1 MFKRDHYT
9 RGYSNHNKFCGQH
22 FKDRF
27 EKFQQHFFED
37 ETAHTGG
44 GQQSVPVNIVEN
56 QEFYEV
62 QLFAAG
68 RKKEQFQVSIN
79 DGILKISCTENAQDN
94 AIDYIYKE
102 YDGMAFEREFQLNE
116 QVLTDNVHASF
127 EDGVLTVI
135 LPKDLEKVIRPQEVA
150 ID

>member
-1 MFKRDHYT
+1 MFKRDHY
-9 RGYSNHNKFCGQH
+9 SNGHSNQNRFCGQH

-27 EKFQQHFFED
+27 EKFQQHFFEG
-37 ETAHTGG
+37 EAGQRG
-44 GQQSVPVNIVEN
+44 EGQQFVPVNISEN
-56 QEFYEV
+56 SEFYEV
-62 QLFAAG
+62 QVFAAG

-79 DGILKISCTENAQDN
+79 EGILTISCTENTNDAT
-94 AIDYIYKE
+94 AYIYKE
-102 YDGMAFEREFQLNE
+102 HLGTAFEREFQLNE

-135 LPKDLEKVIRPQEVA
+135 LPKDLDKVKRPQEVI

>member
-1 MFKRDHYT
+1 MFKRDNYS

-27 EKFQQHFFED
+27 EKFQQHFFEG
-37 ETAHTGG
+37 EHRSE
-44 GQQSVPVNIVEN
+44 GQQFVPANIAEN
-56 QEFYEV
+56 SEFYEV

-79 DGILKISCTENAQDN
+79 DGILKISCTENTQDDG
-94 AIDYIYKE
+94 IDYIYKE
-102 YDGMAFEREFQLNE
+102 HEGLPFEREFQLNE

-135 LPKDLEKVIRPQEVA
+135 LPKDLEKVKRPQEVV

>member
-1 MFKRDHYT
+1 M
-9 RGYSNHNKFCGQH
+9 
-22 FKDRF
+22 
-27 EKFQQHFFED
+27 
-37 ETAHTGG
+37 
-44 GQQSVPVNIVEN
+44 
-56 QEFYEV
+56 

-79 DGILKISCTENAQDN
+79 DGILKISCTENTQDN

-102 YDGMAFEREFQLNE
+102 QDGLAFEREFQLNE

-135 LPKDLEKVIRPQEVA
+135 LPKDLEKVKRPQEVV

>member
-1 MFKRDHYT
+1 MFKRNHYT
-9 RGYSNHNKFCGQH
+9 NGYSNHNKFCGQH

-27 EKFQQHFFED
+27 EKFQQQFFDGE
-37 ETAHTGG
+37 AGHNAGV
-44 GQQSVPVNIVEN
+44 QQAVPVNIAEN

-79 DGILKISCTENAQDN
+79 DGILKISCTENTQDN

-102 YDGMAFEREFQLNE
+102 QDGLAFEREFQLNE

-135 LPKDLEKVIRPQEVA
+135 LPKDLEKVKWPQEVV

>member
-1 MFKRDHYT
+1 
-9 RGYSNHNKFCGQH
+9 
-22 FKDRF
+22 
-27 EKFQQHFFED
+27 
-37 ETAHTGG
+37 
-44 GQQSVPVNIVEN
+44 
-56 QEFYEV
+56 V

-79 DGILKISCTENAQDN
+79 DGILKISCTENTQDN

-102 YDGMAFEREFQLNE
+102 QDGLAFEREFQLNE

-135 LPKDLEKVIRPQEVA
+135 LPKDLEKVKRPQEVV

>member
-1 MFKRDHYT
+1 MFKRDNYS

-27 EKFQQHFFED
+27 EKFQQHFFEG
-37 ETAHTGG
+37 EHSSE
-44 GQQSVPVNIVEN
+44 GQQFVPANIAEN
-56 QEFYEV
+56 SEFYEV

-79 DGILKISCTENAQDN
+79 DGILKISCTENTQDN
-94 AIDYIYKE
+94 GIDYIYKE
-102 YDGMAFEREFQLNE
+102 HEGLPFEREFQLNE

-135 LPKDLEKVIRPQEVA
+135 LPKDLEKVKRPQEVV

>member
-1 MFKRDHYT
+1 MFKRNHYT
-9 RGYSNHNKFCGQH
+9 NGYSNHNKFCGQH

-27 EKFQQHFFED
+27 EKFQQQFFDGE
-37 ETAHTGG
+37 AGHNAGV
-44 GQQSVPVNIVEN
+44 QQAVPVNI
-56 QEFYEV
+56 
-62 QLFAAG
+62 AAG

-79 DGILKISCTENAQDN
+79 DGILKISCTENTQDN

-102 YDGMAFEREFQLNE
+102 QDGLAFEREFQLNE

-135 LPKDLEKVIRPQEVA
+135 LPKDLEKVKRPQEVV

>member
-1 MFKRDHYT
+1 MFKRDNYS

-27 EKFQQHFFED
+27 EKFQQHFFEG
-37 ETAHTGG
+37 EHRSE
-44 GQQSVPVNIVEN
+44 GQQFVPANIAEN
-56 QEFYEV
+56 SEFYEV

-79 DGILKISCTENAQDN
+79 DGILKISCTENIQDDG
-94 AIDYIYKE
+94 IDYIYKE
-102 YDGMAFEREFQLNE
+102 HEGLPFEREFQLNE

-135 LPKDLEKVIRPQEVA
+135 LPKDLEKVKRPQEVV

>member
-1 MFKRDHYT
+1 MFKRDNYS
-9 RGYSNHNKFCGQH
+9 RGYSNHNKLCGQH

-27 EKFQQHFFED
+27 EKFQQHFFEG
-37 ETAHTGG
+37 EHRSE
-44 GQQSVPVNIVEN
+44 GQQFVPANIAEN
-56 QEFYEV
+56 SEFYEV

-79 DGILKISCTENAQDN
+79 DGILKISCTENTQDDG
-94 AIDYIYKE
+94 IDYIYKE
-102 YDGMAFEREFQLNE
+102 YEGLPFEREFQLNE

-127 EDGVLTVI
+127 EEGVLTVI
-135 LPKDLEKVIRPQEVA
+135 LPKDLEKVKRPQEVV

>member
-1 MFKRDHYT
+1 MFKRDNYS

-27 EKFQQHFFED
+27 EKFQQHFFEG
-37 ETAHTGG
+37 EHRSE
-44 GQQSVPVNIVEN
+44 GQQFVPANIAEN
-56 QEFYEV
+56 SEFYEV

-79 DGILKISCTENAQDN
+79 DGILKISCTENTQDDG
-94 AIDYIYKE
+94 IDYIYKE
-102 YDGMAFEREFQLNE
+102 HEGLPFEREFQLNE

-127 EDGVLTVI
+127 EEGVLTVI
-135 LPKDLEKVIRPQEVA
+135 LPKDLEKVKRPQEVV

>member
-1 MFKRDHYT
+1 MFKRNHYT
-9 RGYSNHNKFCGQH
+9 NGYSNHNKFCGQH

-27 EKFQQHFFED
+27 EKFQQQFFDGE
-37 ETAHTGG
+37 AGHNAGV
-44 GQQSVPVNIVEN
+44 QQV
-56 QEFYEV
+56 
-62 QLFAAG
+62 AAG

-79 DGILKISCTENAQDN
+79 DGILKISCTENTQDN

-102 YDGMAFEREFQLNE
+102 QDGLAFEREFQLNE

-135 LPKDLEKVIRPQEVA
+135 LPKDLEKVKRPQEVV

>member
-1 MFKRDHYT
+1 MFKRDNYS

-27 EKFQQHFFED
+27 EKFQQHFFEG
-37 ETAHTGG
+37 EHRSE
-44 GQQSVPVNIVEN
+44 GQQFVPANIAEN
-56 QEFYEV
+56 SEFYEV

-79 DGILKISCTENAQDN
+79 DGILKISCTENIQDDG
-94 AIDYIYKE
+94 IYYIYKE
-102 YDGMAFEREFQLNE
+102 HEGLPFEREFQLNE

-135 LPKDLEKVIRPQEVA
+135 LPKDLEKVKRPQEVV

>member
-1 MFKRDHYT
+1 MFKRDNYNS
-9 RGYSNHNKFCGQH
+9 GYSNHNKFCGKH

-27 EKFQQHFFED
+27 EKFQQHFFEG
-37 ETAHTGG
+37 EPMQSGRR
-44 GQQSVPVNIVEN
+44 QQFFPVNIVEN
-56 QEFYEV
+56 QEFFEV

-68 RKKEQFQVSIN
+68 RKKEQFQVSIQE
-79 DGILKISCTENAQDN
+79 GILKISCTANRQDN

-102 YDGMAFEREFQLNE
+102 NDGLAFEREFQLNE
-116 QVLTDNVHASF
+116 HVLTDNVHASF

-135 LPKDLEKVIRPQEVA
+135 LPKDLEKVARPQEVV

>member
-1 MFKRDHYT
+1 MFKRDNYS
-9 RGYSNHNKFCGQH
+9 RGYSIHNKFCGQH

-27 EKFQQHFFED
+27 EKFQQHFFAGEHSS
-37 ETAHTGG
+37 E
-44 GQQSVPVNIVEN
+44 GQQFVPANIAEN
-56 QEFYEV
+56 SEFYEV

-79 DGILKISCTENAQDN
+79 DGILKISCTENTQDGD
-94 AIDYIYKE
+94 IDYIYKE
-102 YDGMAFEREFQLNE
+102 HEGLPFEREFQLNE

-135 LPKDLEKVIRPQEVA
+135 LPKDLEKVKRPQEVV

>member
-1 MFKRDHYT
+1 MFKRDNYS
-9 RGYSNHNKFCGQH
+9 RGYSTHNKFCGQH

-27 EKFQQHFFED
+27 EKFQQHFFEG
-37 ETAHTGG
+37 EHRSE
-44 GQQSVPVNIVEN
+44 GQQFVPANIAEN
-56 QEFYEV
+56 SEFYEV

-79 DGILKISCTENAQDN
+79 DGILKISCTENTQDDGF
-94 AIDYIYKE
+94 DYIYKE
-102 YDGMAFEREFQLNE
+102 HEGLPFEREFQLNE

-135 LPKDLEKVIRPQEVA
+135 LPKDLEKVKRPQEVV

>member
-1 MFKRDHYT
+1 MFKRDNYS

-27 EKFQQHFFED
+27 EKFQQHFFEG
-37 ETAHTGG
+37 EHRSE
-44 GQQSVPVNIVEN
+44 GQQFVPANIAEN
-56 QEFYEV
+56 SEFYEV

-79 DGILKISCTENAQDN
+79 DGILKISCTENTQDDG
-94 AIDYIYKE
+94 IDYIYKE
-102 YDGMAFEREFQLNE
+102 HEGLSFEREFQLNE

-135 LPKDLEKVIRPQEVA
+135 LPKNLEKVKRPQEVV

>member
-1 MFKRDHYT
+1 MFKRDNYS

-27 EKFQQHFFED
+27 EKFQQHFFEG
-37 ETAHTGG
+37 EHRSE
-44 GQQSVPVNIVEN
+44 GQQFVPANIAEN
-56 QEFYEV
+56 SEFYEV

-79 DGILKISCTENAQDN
+79 DGILKISCTENTQDDG
-94 AIDYIYKE
+94 IDYIYKE
-102 YDGMAFEREFQLNE
+102 YEGLPFEREFQLNE

-127 EDGVLTVI
+127 EEGVLTVI
-135 LPKDLEKVIRPQEVA
+135 LPKDLEKVKRPQEVV